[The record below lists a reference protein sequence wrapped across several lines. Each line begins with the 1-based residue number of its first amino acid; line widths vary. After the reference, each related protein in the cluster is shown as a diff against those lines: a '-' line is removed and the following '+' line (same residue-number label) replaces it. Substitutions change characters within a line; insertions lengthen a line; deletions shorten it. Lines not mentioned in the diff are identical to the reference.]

1 MASTHKPDFD
11 LRLYKRACDIID
23 KAREDAYR
31 HINYELVLRNW
42 RLGKLIS
49 EDDLNGKDRAE
60 YGLGIIQSLSE
71 SLTESYGRGFS
82 RRDLYN
88 YISFYRT
95 NTTLFIATTHGDTI
109 VYSLSAQSSG
119 LLSWTHYRTLLQIS
133 DKAER
138 EWYENEARNQTW
150 SVRTLQRNISSQYYR
165 RLLSSQKKEIVEQEM
180 LQLTVHTQSVDPTE
194 FIKNP
199 VVGEFLGFKAD
210 SSFKESDLET
220 AIIDNLERFILEMG
234 KGFAFV
240 GRQQHIHT
248 EKEDYYIDLVFYNY
262 ILKSFVLI
270 DLKTSKITHQDVGQM
285 DMYIRMYDE
294 LKRTDGDNPTIGIVL
309 CGDTDEDIA
318 RYSILHDNN
327 QLFAS
332 KYMLYMPTP
341 EQLKQ
346 EIERQ
351 KTIFYLKHK

>member
-1 MASTHKPDFD
+1 MASTHKQDFD

-165 RLLSSQKKEIVEQEM
+165 RLLSS
-180 LQLTVHTQSVDPTE
+180 
-194 FIKNP
+194 
-199 VVGEFLGFKAD
+199 
-210 SSFKESDLET
+210 
-220 AIIDNLERFILEMG
+220 
-234 KGFAFV
+234 
-240 GRQQHIHT
+240 
-248 EKEDYYIDLVFYNY
+248 
-262 ILKSFVLI
+262 
-270 DLKTSKITHQDVGQM
+270 
-285 DMYIRMYDE
+285 
-294 LKRTDGDNPTIGIVL
+294 
-309 CGDTDEDIA
+309 
-318 RYSILHDNN
+318 
-327 QLFAS
+327 
-332 KYMLYMPTP
+332 
-341 EQLKQ
+341 
-346 EIERQ
+346 
-351 KTIFYLKHK
+351 